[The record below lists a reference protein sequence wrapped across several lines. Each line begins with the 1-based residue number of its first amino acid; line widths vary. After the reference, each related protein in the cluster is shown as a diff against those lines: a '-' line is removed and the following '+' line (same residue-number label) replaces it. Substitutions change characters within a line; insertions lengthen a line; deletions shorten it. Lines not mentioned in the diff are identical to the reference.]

1 MMKIDISAVVA
12 SIAPMDYSASMAEIG
27 ADAGPSTWRAA
38 CEDSPDYAFL
48 QSADELQAMRDFARD
63 SGGWTVDELQAMPDD
78 EIRALFLQWIS
89 GDLREMFP
97 GRRTLEGLTDAEW
110 QDAESRQESGQ
121 CPGNIYR
128 GDSGRVYFYLGG

>member
-1 MMKIDISAVVA
+1 MMEIDITAIVA

-27 ADAGPSTWRAA
+27 ADAGPCTWRAA
-38 CEDSPDYAFL
+38 CEDAPDYALL
-48 QSADELQAMRDFARD
+48 QYADELQAMRDFARS
-63 SGGWTVDELQAMPDD
+63 SGGWTAAELQAMPDD

-97 GRRTLEGLTDAEW
+97 GRRPLAGLTDAEW